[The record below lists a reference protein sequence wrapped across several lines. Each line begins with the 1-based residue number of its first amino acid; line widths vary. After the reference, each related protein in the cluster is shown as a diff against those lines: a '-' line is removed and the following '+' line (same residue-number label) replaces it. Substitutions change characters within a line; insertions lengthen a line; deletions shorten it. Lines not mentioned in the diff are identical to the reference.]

1 MLSFPSVIAVL
12 ASLLVLYPGSGSG
25 SAQFLDQ
32 NCGKTRNGHSPQT
45 LGPWTA
51 LLHSNGR
58 IVCAGTLIHPK
69 FILTAANCIKNGET
83 LKVRLGEYGRV
94 GAEKPEEHSVRL
106 DFRHRR
112 YNNATLE
119 NNIALMMLTRSVQYK
134 AHIKPICIVLD
145 PSSNW
150 LKLVESNF
158 KVLTGAAWD
167 QKNKSRY
174 RSGDFH
180 ATNITRLPQN
190 ECPANLKV
198 QDKFQFCGWN
208 PKAPSSCEGPSGSAL
223 SQVITNEFVY
233 QIGIAS
239 FNDVDCEHTRI
250 YTDVPRYSEWILK
263 TVYLYGGSVDQ
274 RRHKPVVFPTDSSKT
289 VVVPTGSSMRSRRTL
304 TNSANKKSV
313 FWGKKGRNSRF

>member
-1 MLSFPSVIAVL
+1 MSFPSVIAVL

-58 IVCAGTLIHPK
+58 IVCAGTLIHPSAID
-69 FILTAANCIKNGET
+69 FFPASRSRMNNYVCR
-83 LKVRLGEYGRV
+83 KVRLGEYGRV
-94 GAEKPEEHSVRL
+94 GAEKPEEHSVGL

-134 AHIKPICIVLD
+134 GIYFSYVIRVPLIPLRNSSTAHIKPICIVLD

-174 RSGDFH
+174 RSGYFH

-208 PKAPSSCEGPSGSAL
+208 PKAPSSCDGPSGSAL

-263 TVYLYGGSVDQ
+263 TVYLY
-274 RRHKPVVFPTDSSKT
+274 
-289 VVVPTGSSMRSRRTL
+289 
-304 TNSANKKSV
+304 
-313 FWGKKGRNSRF
+313 